1 MCNLFLA
8 DSCPLMVEGVRH
20 AVSSFPQLQISGVC
34 HSYDWLQSWLT
45 TRKVDVLL
53 LDPALGG
60 SDYAE
65 VCKKISQKYPKL
77 KILLFSNDDNPEL
90 IRRLLRSGTRG
101 ILPRNVDGEELLKAV
116 EAINRGEIYLHERVK
131 TVILGFSLGLTP
143 QRKSQ
148 ALLTRRERE
157 ILRLI
162 VDEYTTREI
171 AEKLYI
177 EFCTVETHRKNLIQK
192 LGVKNTAGLVRVA
205 VEQQLC
211 FS

>member
-1 MCNLFLA
+1 MCKLFLA
-8 DSCPLMVEGVRH
+8 DSCPLMVEGVRY
-20 AVSSFPQLQISGVC
+20 AVSSFPELQISGTC

-45 TRKVDVLL
+45 SRQVDVLL

-60 SDYAE
+60 TDKVEA
-65 VCKKISQKYPKL
+65 CKKINQKYPKL
-77 KILLFSNDDNPEL
+77 KILIFSNDNDPEL
-90 IRRLLRSGTRG
+90 IRRLLRTGVKG
-101 ILPRNVDGEELLKAV
+101 ILPRTVDGQELLRAV
-116 EAINRGEIYLHERVK
+116 ETINRGEIYLHECVK
-131 TVILGFSLGLTP
+131 SSIVGFSLGLTP
-143 QRKSQ
+143 RRKGR
-148 ALLTRRERE
+148 AILTRREIE

-162 VDEYTTREI
+162 VEEYTTREI

>member
-8 DSCPLMVEGVRH
+8 DSCPLMVEGVRNV
-20 AVSSFPQLQISGVC
+20 VSSFPQLQISGTC
-34 HSYDWLQSWLT
+34 HSYEWLQSWLNS
-45 TRKVDVLL
+45 RQVDVLL

-60 SDYAE
+60 TDKVE
-65 VCKKISQKYPKL
+65 VCKKINQKYPKL
-77 KILLFSNDDNPEL
+77 KILIFSNDNDPEL
-90 IRRLLRSGTRG
+90 IRRLLRTGVKG
-101 ILPRNVDGEELLKAV
+101 ILPRTVDGQELLRAV
-116 EAINRGEIYLHERVK
+116 ETINRGEIYLHECVK
-131 TVILGFSLGLTP
+131 TAVVSFSLGLTP
-143 QRKSQ
+143 PRRSKSR
-148 ALLTRRERE
+148 LTPRERE
-157 ILRLI
+157 ILQLI
-162 VDEYTTREI
+162 VEEYTTREI